1 MEENEKRRMDQLE
14 AMVEDNLDVSEMLSN
29 LPLVAVCEY
38 TSRDLLSRQFVLS
51 HARSVGLVQA
61 AMTAGADPNARIPA
75 FYTVLS
81 DAAAAFL
88 APLTTMLDHE
98 ERTQRYY
105 KYVPRYRNIFDD
117 KESIDTD
124 RDWLKLCG
132 NSLAVHQVVST
143 EYLGV
148 STATQSTSLLFHA
161 NSADHARGLI
171 ECGCGARSLHNSVHG
186 DVVHYLV
193 SLGVDPNA
201 QDERGLTPLHTV
213 VSAEAAQA
221 LVECG
226 ADPNAATAYKKGW
239 TPLHNATKAEV
250 AQVLIDAGAKIS
262 ARTRQRSTPLHTVNN
277 NVAMLLLS
285 KGANPNARDRN
296 GQTPLFN
303 FNDGMLDA
311 SRVKA
316 FVQAGADVN
325 AKDHK
330 GLGILNHKYACCYV
344 SAHTVEVLLDSGY
357 NALDEISP
365 SRTLLHWLIDQ
376 SVGCRL
382 IHRVIDLGVDVNAQD
397 EDGDTALHYLAQTDY
412 TTRMNWL
419 LQRKA
424 DPRIR
429 NNDGLRASDIA
440 VIPKAKQLLM
450 EHEARWDK
458 AAIAKAVGSI
468 RKQPVARRR
477 M

>member
-1 MEENEKRRMDQLE
+1 MDKLEK
-14 AMVEDNLDVSEMLSN
+14 MVEANSDVNEILTN
-29 LPLVAVCEY
+29 LPLVAVNEV
-38 TSRDLLSRQFVLS
+38 TLSDTISRQFVLS
-51 HARSVGLVQA
+51 HARSVNLVEA
-61 AMTAGADPNARIPA
+61 AIVAGADPNFRVPA

-98 ERTQRYY
+98 ERTRRYH
-105 KYVPRYRNIFDD
+105 KYVPHSLFEDLFKKD
-117 KESIDTD
+117 SIDTD
-124 RDWLKLCG
+124 KDWLKMCG

-148 STATQSTSLLFHA
+148 STATQNPSLLFHA

-171 ECGCGARSLHNSVHG
+171 ECGCGARSLHNSVHA

-201 QDERGLTPLHTV
+201 QDEQGLTPLHTV
-213 VSAEAAQA
+213 VSGEAAQA

-226 ADPNAATAYKKGW
+226 ADPNAATAYKKSW
-239 TPLHNATKAEV
+239 TPLHTATNADV
-250 AQVLIDAGAKIS
+250 AQVLIDAGANIS
-262 ARTRQRSTPLHTVNN
+262 ARTRERCTPLHTVDN
-277 NVAMLLLS
+277 NVALLLLS

-296 GQTPLFN
+296 GKTPLFN
-303 FNDGMLDA
+303 FNDRMLNA
-311 SRVKA
+311 SRVRT

-325 AKDHK
+325 AKDNK
-330 GLGILNHKYACCYV
+330 GAGILDEAYAFCYV
-344 SAHTVEVLLDSGY
+344 SAHTVKVLLDSGY
-357 NALDEISP
+357 NPMDKIAS

-382 IHRVIDLGVDVNAQD
+382 IHRIIDLGVDVNAQD
-397 EDGDTALHYLAQTDY
+397 ENCETALHYLANTDY
-412 TTRMNWL
+412 TKRMNWL

-429 NNDGLRASDIA
+429 NNEGLRPSDIA
-440 VIPKAKQLLM
+440 VCTKAKQLLL

-458 AAIAKAVGSI
+458 AAIAKAVGSV